1 MYRPSTGL
9 PVLVLAV
16 PVWYPCMHNKS
27 QKQDRSQK
35 DPIILTHL
43 PTPRPKPTMTT
54 KCVRCGKL
62 TSMLCLA
69 CIKCNLC
76 QRCQSSPST
85 DFCASCFD
93 DSGRQEVI
101 EAVRLCGETRRT
113 CSNSFISWQRES
125 ARYVWRKIRLA
136 EGKDP
141 RKGVTYDFCQLN
153 RTEVKIIRTLRR
165 RLTPAEIR
173 EQRKD
178 RRELLREGKTHEA
191 VQNMEC
197 D

>member
-1 MYRPSTGL
+1 MIW
-9 PVLVLAV
+9 VLCENTPCVHV
-16 PVWYPCMHNKS
+16 PGNTPCRKICS
-27 QKQDRSQK
+27 QKQHRSQK

-43 PTPRPKPTMTT
+43 PTPRPKPAMTT
-54 KCVRCGKL
+54 KCVRCEKL
-62 TSMLCLA
+62 TRMLCLA
-69 CIKCNLC
+69 CMECNLC
-76 QRCQSSPST
+76 QRCQSSHST

-113 CSNSFISWQRES
+113 WKCFVNWQRES

-153 RTEVKIIRTLRR
+153 RTEVKIIRTLTR

-178 RRELLREGKTHEA
+178 RRELLRDGVTHEA
-191 VQNMEC
+191 VEYLKC